1 MSAMAFD
8 PRARIPCRLLADLK
22 RGEGACCP
30 QESWFDSEEG
40 DAFPIS
46 LCVFDETFGDFAD
59 IFHGRDRRSSH
70 DPRAAGVDV
79 RDSRIVFEPIL
90 KVGLDDLEG
99 RRVPSVLAKQFEKA
113 VAHRV
118 Q

>member
-8 PRARIPCRLLADLK
+8 PCVRIPCRLLADLK
-22 RGEGACCP
+22 RGEGACPP

-70 DPRAAGVDV
+70 DPVETHRRLEHEGAD
-79 RDSRIVFEPIL
+79 RDAEDEEDPASCSSRRCV
-90 KVGLDDLEG
+90 
-99 RRVPSVLAKQFEKA
+99 
-113 VAHRV
+113 
-118 Q
+118 